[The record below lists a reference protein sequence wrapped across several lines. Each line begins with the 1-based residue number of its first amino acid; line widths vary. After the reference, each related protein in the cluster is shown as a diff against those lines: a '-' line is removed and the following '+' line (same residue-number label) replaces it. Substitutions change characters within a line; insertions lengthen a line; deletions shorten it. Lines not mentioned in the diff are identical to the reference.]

1 MSRIV
6 IACYRAKAGQQEALR
21 ELIRDHVATLRAVG
35 LATDRAPITM
45 EAADGTIL
53 EVFEWVSAD
62 AIKAAHGHPTVL
74 KMWEAFGAVCDYMP
88 VAQVPE
94 ASQLF
99 SDFTPVE
106 VHS

>member
-6 IACYRAKAGQQEALR
+6 IACYLPKAGQQETLR
-21 ELIRDHVATLRAVG
+21 GLVRDHVATLRALG
-35 LATDRAPITM
+35 LATARAPITM

-62 AIKAAHGHPTVL
+62 AIEAAHAHPTVL
-74 KMWEAFGAVCDYMP
+74 KMWEAYGAVCDNVP

-99 SDFTPVE
+99 SNYTPVE
-106 VHS
+106 VRA

>member
-1 MSRIV
+1 MTRIV
-6 IACYRAKAGQQEALR
+6 IACYRPKAGQLEALR
-21 ELIRDHVATLRAVG
+21 GLIREHVATLRAIG

-62 AIKAAHGHPTVL
+62 AIQAAHGHPTVL
-74 KMWEAFGAVCDYMP
+74 KMWEAFGAVSDYVP

-99 SDFTPVE
+99 SEFTPIG
-106 VHS
+106 VHA

>member
-6 IACYRAKAGQQEALR
+6 IACYLPKAGQQEALR
-21 ELIRDHVATLRAVG
+21 ELIRGHVATLRALG
-35 LATDRAPITM
+35 LATARAPITM

-62 AIKAAHGHPTVL
+62 AIQAAHGHPAVL
-74 KMWEAFGAVCDYMP
+74 KMWEAFGEVCDYVP

-99 SDFTPVE
+99 SDFTPIA
-106 VHS
+106 VHA